1 LEFSRHVGIDLHV
14 HTTAS
19 DGTLTPEQV
28 ISHARRLKLK
38 AIAITDHDTVA
49 GSKEALRSGIPTSLG
64 FLTGVEISSSPPP
77 FYPGSGSFHLLGYSI
92 SLDDPDLNRTL
103 EKLQQ
108 ARKNRNP
115 AIINCLNKLGVSITL
130 EEVRQEAGEGQL
142 GRPHI
147 AQLMVKKKVVA
158 SIDEAFDRFLGTGKP
173 AYVNKQRVECFKAI
187 EIILG
192 AGGVP
197 VLAHPGLLDY
207 KTENQIDELIG
218 KLKNAGIQGVEVYY
232 SGHTPDQTRLYAELA
247 QRYDLLMT
255 GGSDFH
261 GDIQP
266 EIEMGSGQGDLI
278 VPYELFEKLIRHS
291 GYNETTGIGFS
302 SE

>member
-1 LEFSRHVGIDLHV
+1 MEFSRHVSIDLHI

-19 DGTLTPEQV
+19 DGTFTPAQV
-28 ISHARRLKLK
+28 VSHAHRLKLK

-49 GSKEALRSGIPTSLG
+49 GSKEALLSGIPPSLE
-64 FLTGVEISSSPPP
+64 FLTGVEISATPPS

-92 SLDDPDLNRTL
+92 RLDDPQLNRTL

-115 AIINCLNKLGVSITL
+115 AIINRLNELGISITL
-130 EEVRQEAGEGQL
+130 DEVRREAGEGQL

-147 AQLMVKKKVVA
+147 AQFMVKKRAVA

-173 AYVNKQRVECFKAI
+173 AYVDKQRVECFKAI
-187 EIILG
+187 EIILA

-207 KTENQIDELIG
+207 KTDNQLDELIG
-218 KLKNAGIQGVEVYY
+218 ELKKAGIQGVEVYY
-232 SGHTPDQTRLYAELA
+232 SGHTPDQTRLYAALA
-247 QRYDLLMT
+247 QRHDLLMT

-261 GDIQP
+261 GAIQP
-266 EIEMGSGQGDLI
+266 DIEMGSGHGDLI
-278 VPYELFEKLIRHS
+278 VPYELFEKLIQH
-291 GYNETTGIGFS
+291 
-302 SE
+302 

>member
-1 LEFSRHVGIDLHV
+1 MEFSRHVSIDLHI

-19 DGTLTPEQV
+19 DGTFTPQE
-28 ISHARRLKLK
+28 ILSHAQRLRLK

-49 GSKEALRSGIPTSLG
+49 GSKDALRSGIPPSLK
-64 FLTGVEISSSPPP
+64 FLTGVEISATPPP

-92 SLDDPDLNRTL
+92 RLDDPKLNRTL

-115 AIINCLNKLGVSITL
+115 AIINRLNELGISITL
-130 EEVRQEAGEGQL
+130 DEVRKEAGEGQL

-147 AQLMVKKKVVA
+147 AQLMVKKRVVA
-158 SIDEAFDRFLGTGKP
+158 SIDEAFDQFLGTGKP
-173 AYVNKQRVECFKAI
+173 AYVDKQRVECFKAI
-187 EIILG
+187 EIILN

-218 KLKNAGIQGVEVYY
+218 KLKKAGIQGVEVYY
-232 SGHTPDQTRLYAELA
+232 SGHTPDQTRLYAALA
-247 QRYDLLMT
+247 QRHDLLMT

-261 GDIQP
+261 GAIQP
-266 EIEMGSGQGDLI
+266 EIKMGSGQGDLI
-278 VPYELFEKLIRHS
+278 VPYELFEKLIQH
-291 GYNETTGIGFS
+291 
-302 SE
+302 

>member
-1 LEFSRHVGIDLHV
+1 MSIDLHI

-28 ISHARRLKLK
+28 ISQAHRLKLK

-49 GSKEALRSGIPTSLG
+49 GSKEALSHGIPRSLG
-64 FLTGVEISSSPPP
+64 FLTGVEISTTPPS

-92 SLDDPDLNRTL
+92 LLDDPTLNRTL
-103 EKLQQ
+103 EKLQF

-115 AIINCLNKLGVSITL
+115 AIINRLNELGISITL
-130 EEVRQEAGEGQL
+130 KEVCKASGDGQL

-147 AQLMVKKKVVA
+147 AQLLVKKKVVA
-158 SIDEAFDRFLGTGKP
+158 SIDEAFDKLLGTGKP
-173 AYVNKQRVECFKAI
+173 AYVDKKRVDFDKAI
-187 EIILG
+187 KIIIA

-207 KTENQIDELIG
+207 QNEDQLDDLIG
-218 KLKNAGIQGVEVYY
+218 NLKEAGVQGMEVYY
-232 SGHTPDQTRLYAELA
+232 SGHTPNEARLYAELA
-247 QRYDLLMT
+247 RRHDLLMT

-261 GDIQP
+261 GAIQP
-266 EIEMGSGQGDLI
+266 EIEMGSGRGDLI
-278 VPYELFEKLIRHS
+278 VPYELFEKLSRR
-291 GYNETTGIGFS
+291 
-302 SE
+302 

>member
-1 LEFSRHVGIDLHV
+1 MEFSRHVSVDLHI

-19 DGTLTPEQV
+19 DGTFTPEQV
-28 ISHARRLKLK
+28 ISHAHQLKLK

-49 GSKEALRSGIPTSLG
+49 GSKEALRSGVPPSLG
-64 FLTGVEISSSPPP
+64 FLTGVEISSTPPP

-92 SLDDPDLNRTL
+92 RLDDPNLNRTL

-115 AIINCLNKLGVSITL
+115 AIINRLNKLGISITL
-130 EEVRQEAGEGQL
+130 DEVRKKAGEGQL

-147 AQLMVKKKVVA
+147 AQLMVEKGVVA
-158 SIDEAFDRFLGTGKP
+158 SIDEAFDQFLGTGKP
-173 AYVNKQRVECFKAI
+173 AYVDKQRVECVKAI
-187 EIILG
+187 EIILD

-218 KLKNAGIQGVEVYY
+218 KLKKAGIQGVEVYY
-232 SGHTPDQTRLYAELA
+232 SGHTPDQTSLYAELA
-247 QRYDLLMT
+247 QRHDLLMT

-261 GDIQP
+261 GAIQP

-278 VPYELFEKLIRHS
+278 VPYELFEKLIQH
-291 GYNETTGIGFS
+291 
-302 SE
+302 

>member
-1 LEFSRHVGIDLHV
+1 VSIDLHI

-19 DGTLTPEQV
+19 DGTFTPAQV
-28 ISHARRLKLK
+28 VSHAHRLKLK

-49 GSKEALRSGIPTSLG
+49 GSKEALLSGIPPSLE
-64 FLTGVEISSSPPP
+64 FLTGVEISATPPS

-92 SLDDPDLNRTL
+92 RLDDPQLNRTL

-115 AIINCLNKLGVSITL
+115 AIINRLNELGISITL
-130 EEVRQEAGEGQL
+130 DEVRREAGEGQL

-147 AQLMVKKKVVA
+147 AQFMVKKRAVA

-173 AYVNKQRVECFKAI
+173 AYVDKQRVECFKAI
-187 EIILG
+187 EIILA

-207 KTENQIDELIG
+207 KTDNQLDELIG
-218 KLKNAGIQGVEVYY
+218 ELKKAGIQGVEVYY
-232 SGHTPDQTRLYAELA
+232 SGHTPDQTRRYAELA
-247 QRYDLLMT
+247 KRHDLLMT

-261 GDIQP
+261 GAIQP

-278 VPYELFEKLIRHS
+278 VPYELFEKLIPH
-291 GYNETTGIGFS
+291 
-302 SE
+302 

>member
-1 LEFSRHVGIDLHV
+1 LDFSRHVSIDLHI

-19 DGTLTPEQV
+19 DGTFTPEQV
-28 ISHARRLKLK
+28 ISHAHQLKLK

-49 GSKEALRSGIPTSLG
+49 GSKEALRSGIPPSLG
-64 FLTGVEISSSPPP
+64 FLTGVEISSTPPP

-92 SLDDPDLNRTL
+92 RLDDPKLNRTL
-103 EKLQQ
+103 AKLQQ

-115 AIINCLNKLGVSITL
+115 AIINRLNELGISITL
-130 EEVRQEAGEGQL
+130 DEVRKEAGEGQL

-147 AQLMVKKKVVA
+147 AQLLVKKRVVA
-158 SIDEAFDRFLGTGKP
+158 SIDAAFDQFLGTGKP
-173 AYVNKQRVECFKAI
+173 AYVDKQRVECFKAI
-187 EIILG
+187 EIILD

-207 KTENQIDELIG
+207 KNENQLDELIG
-218 KLKNAGIQGVEVYY
+218 KLKKAGIQGVEVYY

-247 QRYDLLMT
+247 KRHDLLMT

-261 GDIQP
+261 GAIQP

-278 VPYELFEKLIRHS
+278 VPFELFEKLIQH
-291 GYNETTGIGFS
+291 
-302 SE
+302 

>member
-1 LEFSRHVGIDLHV
+1 VSVDLHI

-19 DGTLTPEQV
+19 DGTFTPEQV
-28 ISHARRLKLK
+28 ISHAHQLRLK

-49 GSKEALRSGIPTSLG
+49 GSKEALGSGVPPSLG
-64 FLTGVEISSSPPP
+64 FLTGVEISATPPP

-92 SLDDPDLNRTL
+92 RLDDPNLNRTL

-115 AIINCLNKLGVSITL
+115 AIINRLNELGISITL
-130 EEVRQEAGEGQL
+130 DEVRKEAGVGQL

-147 AQLMVKKKVVA
+147 AQLMVKKGVVA
-158 SIDEAFDRFLGTGKP
+158 SINEAFDQFLGTGKP
-173 AYVNKQRVECFKAI
+173 AYVDKQRVECFKAI
-187 EIILG
+187 EIIQD

-207 KTENQIDELIG
+207 QTENQLDELIG
-218 KLKNAGIQGVEVYY
+218 KLKKAGIQGVEVYY
-232 SGHTPDQTRLYAELA
+232 SGHTPDQTRLYAALA
-247 QRYDLLMT
+247 QRHDLLMT

-261 GDIQP
+261 GAIQP

-278 VPYELFEKLIRHS
+278 VPYELFKKLIQH
-291 GYNETTGIGFS
+291 
-302 SE
+302 

>member
-1 LEFSRHVGIDLHV
+1 LEFNRHVSIDLHI

-19 DGTLTPEQV
+19 DGTFTPEQV
-28 ISHARRLKLK
+28 VSHAHQLELK
-38 AIAITDHDTVA
+38 AIAITDHDTLA
-49 GSKEALRSGIPTSLG
+49 GSKEALRSGIPPSLG
-64 FLTGVEISSSPPP
+64 FLTGVEISSTPPP

-92 SLDDPDLNRTL
+92 RLDDPKLNRTL

-108 ARKNRNP
+108 ARKKRNP
-115 AIINCLNKLGVSITL
+115 AIINRLNELGISITL
-130 EEVRQEAGEGQL
+130 DEVRREAGQGQL

-147 AQLMVKKKVVA
+147 AQLMVKKGAVA

-173 AYVNKQRVECFKAI
+173 AYVDKQRVECVKAI
-187 EIILG
+187 EIILS

-207 KTENQIDELIG
+207 KTENQLDELIG
-218 KLKNAGIQGVEVYY
+218 KLKKTGIQGVEVFY

-247 QRYDLLMT
+247 KRHDLLMT

-261 GDIQP
+261 GAIQP
-266 EIEMGSGQGDLI
+266 DIEMGSGRGDLI
-278 VPYELFEKLIRHS
+278 VPYELFEKLIPH
-291 GYNETTGIGFS
+291 
-302 SE
+302 

>member
-1 LEFSRHVGIDLHV
+1 MEFSRHVSIDLHI

-19 DGTLTPEQV
+19 DGSFTPQEILSRAQ
-28 ISHARRLKLK
+28 RLKLK

-49 GSKEALRSGIPTSLG
+49 GSKDALRSGIPPALK
-64 FLTGVEISSSPPP
+64 FLTGVEISTTPPP

-92 SLDDPDLNRTL
+92 HLDDPKLNQTL

-115 AIINCLNKLGVSITL
+115 TIINRLNELGISISL
-130 EEVRQEAGEGQL
+130 DEVRKEAGEGQL

-147 AQLMVKKKVVA
+147 AQLMVKKGEVA

-173 AYVNKQRVECFKAI
+173 AYVDKQRVDCFKAI
-187 EIILG
+187 DIILN

-197 VLAHPGLLDY
+197 VLAHPGLLNY
-207 KTENQIDELIG
+207 SKENQFDELIG
-218 KLKNAGIQGVEVYY
+218 NLKNAGIQGLEVYY
-232 SGHTPDQTRLYAELA
+232 SEHTPDQTRLFAELA
-247 QRYDLLMT
+247 HRHGLLMT

-266 EIEMGSGQGDLI
+266 EVEMGSGKGDLV
-278 VPYELFEKLIRHS
+278 VPYELFEKLIQHC
-291 GYNETTGIGFS
+291 
-302 SE
+302 

>member
-1 LEFSRHVGIDLHV
+1 MEFSRHVSIDLHI

-19 DGTLTPEQV
+19 DGTFTPEQV
-28 ISHARRLKLK
+28 VSHAHQLKLK
-38 AIAITDHDTVA
+38 AIAITDHDTLA
-49 GSKEALRSGIPTSLG
+49 GSREALGSGIPPSLG
-64 FLTGVEISSSPPP
+64 FLTGVEISSTPPP

-92 SLDDPDLNRTL
+92 RLDDPKLNRTL

-115 AIINCLNKLGVSITL
+115 AIINRLNELGISITL
-130 EEVRQEAGEGQL
+130 DEIRREAGEGQL

-147 AQLMVKKKVVA
+147 AQLMVKKRAVA

-173 AYVNKQRVECFKAI
+173 AYVDKQRVECVKAI
-187 EIILG
+187 EIILS

-207 KTENQIDELIG
+207 KTENQLDELIG
-218 KLKNAGIQGVEVYY
+218 KLKKTGIQGVEVFY

-247 QRYDLLMT
+247 KRHDLLMT

-261 GDIQP
+261 GAIQP
-266 EIEMGSGQGDLI
+266 DIEMGSGRGDLI
-278 VPYELFEKLIRHS
+278 VPYELFEKLIPH
-291 GYNETTGIGFS
+291 
-302 SE
+302 

>member
-1 LEFSRHVGIDLHV
+1 MSVDLHI

-19 DGTLTPEQV
+19 DGTFTPEQV
-28 ISHARRLKLK
+28 ISHAHQLRLK

-49 GSKEALRSGIPTSLG
+49 GSKEALGSGVPPSLG
-64 FLTGVEISSSPPP
+64 FLTGVEISATPPP

-92 SLDDPDLNRTL
+92 RLDDPNLNRTL

-115 AIINCLNKLGVSITL
+115 AIINRLNELGISITL
-130 EEVRQEAGEGQL
+130 DEVRKEAGVAQL

-147 AQLMVKKKVVA
+147 AQLMVKKGVVA
-158 SIDEAFDRFLGTGKP
+158 SINEAFDQFLGTGKP
-173 AYVNKQRVECFKAI
+173 AYVDKQRVECFKAI
-187 EIILG
+187 EIIQD

-207 KTENQIDELIG
+207 QTENQLDELIG
-218 KLKNAGIQGVEVYY
+218 KLKKAGIQGVEVYY
-232 SGHTPDQTRLYAELA
+232 SGHTPDQTRLYAALA
-247 QRYDLLMT
+247 QRHDLLMT

-261 GDIQP
+261 GAIQP

-278 VPYELFEKLIRHS
+278 VPYELFKKLIQH
-291 GYNETTGIGFS
+291 
-302 SE
+302 

>member
-1 LEFSRHVGIDLHV
+1 MEFSRHVSVDLHI

-19 DGTLTPEQV
+19 DGTFTPEQV
-28 ISHARRLKLK
+28 ISHAHQLKLK

-49 GSKEALRSGIPTSLG
+49 GSKEALRSGVPHSLG
-64 FLTGVEISSSPPP
+64 FLTGVEISSTPPP
-77 FYPGSGSFHLLGYSI
+77 SYPGSGSFHLLGYSI
-92 SLDDPDLNRTL
+92 RLDDPNLNRTL

-115 AIINCLNKLGVSITL
+115 AIINRLNKLGISITL
-130 EEVRQEAGEGQL
+130 DEVRKEAGEGQL

-147 AQLMVKKKVVA
+147 AQLMVKKGVVA
-158 SIDEAFDRFLGTGKP
+158 SINEAFDQFLGTGKP
-173 AYVNKQRVECFKAI
+173 AYVDKQRVECFKAI
-187 EIILG
+187 EIILD

-207 KTENQIDELIG
+207 KTEDQLDELVG
-218 KLKNAGIQGVEVYY
+218 KLKKAGIQGMEVYY
-232 SGHTPDQTRLYAELA
+232 SGHTQDQTRLYAELA
-247 QRYDLLMT
+247 QRHGLLMT

-261 GDIQP
+261 GAIQP

-278 VPYELFEKLIRHS
+278 VPYELFEKLIQH
-291 GYNETTGIGFS
+291 
-302 SE
+302 

>member
-1 LEFSRHVGIDLHV
+1 LEFSRHVSIDLHI

-19 DGTLTPEQV
+19 DGTFTPEQV
-28 ISHARRLKLK
+28 VSHAHQLKLK
-38 AIAITDHDTVA
+38 AIAITDHDTLA
-49 GSKEALRSGIPTSLG
+49 GSKEALGSGIPPSLG

-92 SLDDPDLNRTL
+92 RLDDPKLNRTL

-115 AIINCLNKLGVSITL
+115 AIINRLNELGISITL
-130 EEVRQEAGEGQL
+130 DEVRREAGEGQL

-147 AQLMVKKKVVA
+147 AQLMVKKGAVA

-173 AYVNKQRVECFKAI
+173 AYVDKQRVECFKAI
-187 EIILG
+187 EMILS

-207 KTENQIDELIG
+207 KTENQLDELIG
-218 KLKNAGIQGVEVYY
+218 KLKKTGIQGVEVFY

-247 QRYDLLMT
+247 KRHDLLMT

-261 GDIQP
+261 GAIQP
-266 EIEMGSGQGDLI
+266 DIEMGSGRGDLI
-278 VPYELFEKLIRHS
+278 VPYELFEKLIPH
-291 GYNETTGIGFS
+291 
-302 SE
+302 

>member
-1 LEFSRHVGIDLHV
+1 MDFSRHESIDLHI

-19 DGTLTPEQV
+19 DGTFTPEQV
-28 ISHARRLKLK
+28 ISHAHQLKLK

-49 GSKEALRSGIPTSLG
+49 GSKEALRNGIPPSLG
-64 FLTGVEISSSPPP
+64 FLTGVEISSTPPP
-77 FYPGSGSFHLLGYSI
+77 FYPGPGSFHLLGYSI
-92 SLDDPDLNRTL
+92 RLDDPKLNRTL

-115 AIINCLNKLGVSITL
+115 AIINRLNELGISITL
-130 EEVRQEAGEGQL
+130 DEVRKEAGEGQL

-147 AQLMVKKKVVA
+147 AQLMVKKRVVA
-158 SIDEAFDRFLGTGKP
+158 SIDAAFDQFLGTGKP
-173 AYVNKQRVECFKAI
+173 AYVDKQRVECFKAI
-187 EIILG
+187 EIIID

-207 KTENQIDELIG
+207 KDENQLEELIS
-218 KLKNAGIQGVEVYY
+218 KLKKAGIQGVEVYY

-247 QRYDLLMT
+247 KRHDLLMT

-261 GDIQP
+261 GAIQP

-278 VPYELFEKLIRHS
+278 VPFELFEKLIQH
-291 GYNETTGIGFS
+291 
-302 SE
+302 

>member
-1 LEFSRHVGIDLHV
+1 LEFSRHVSIDLHI

-19 DGTLTPEQV
+19 DGTFTPEQV
-28 ISHARRLKLK
+28 VSHAHQLKLK

-49 GSKEALRSGIPTSLG
+49 GSKEALRSGVPHSLG
-64 FLTGVEISSSPPP
+64 FLTGVEISSTPPP
-77 FYPGSGSFHLLGYSI
+77 SYPGSGSFHLLGYSI
-92 SLDDPDLNRTL
+92 RLDDPNLNRTL

-115 AIINCLNKLGVSITL
+115 AIINRLNKLGISITL
-130 EEVRQEAGEGQL
+130 DEVRKEAGEGQL

-147 AQLMVKKKVVA
+147 AQLMVKKGVVA
-158 SIDEAFDRFLGTGKP
+158 SINEAFDQFLGTGKP
-173 AYVNKQRVECFKAI
+173 AYVDKQRVECFKAI
-187 EIILG
+187 EIILD

-207 KTENQIDELIG
+207 KTEDQLDELVG
-218 KLKNAGIQGVEVYY
+218 KLKKAGIQGMEVYY
-232 SGHTPDQTRLYAELA
+232 SGHTQDQTRLYAELA
-247 QRYDLLMT
+247 QRHGLLMT

-261 GDIQP
+261 GTIQP

-278 VPYELFEKLIRHS
+278 VPYELFEKLIQH
-291 GYNETTGIGFS
+291 
-302 SE
+302 

>member
-1 LEFSRHVGIDLHV
+1 VSIDLHI

-19 DGTLTPEQV
+19 DGTFTPAQV
-28 ISHARRLKLK
+28 VSHAHRLKLK

-49 GSKEALRSGIPTSLG
+49 GSKEAMLSGIPPSLE
-64 FLTGVEISSSPPP
+64 FLTGVEISATPPS

-92 SLDDPDLNRTL
+92 RLDDPQLNRTL

-115 AIINCLNKLGVSITL
+115 AIINRLNELGISITL
-130 EEVRQEAGEGQL
+130 DEVRREAGEGQL

-147 AQLMVKKKVVA
+147 AQLMVKKRAVA

-173 AYVNKQRVECFKAI
+173 AYVDKQRVECFQAI
-187 EIILG
+187 EIILA

-207 KTENQIDELIG
+207 KTDNQLDELIG
-218 KLKNAGIQGVEVYY
+218 ELKKAGIQGVEVYY

-247 QRYDLLMT
+247 KRHDLLMT

-261 GDIQP
+261 GTIQP

-278 VPYELFEKLIRHS
+278 VPYELFEKLIPH
-291 GYNETTGIGFS
+291 
-302 SE
+302 

>member
-1 LEFSRHVGIDLHV
+1 MSIDLHI

-28 ISHARRLKLK
+28 ISQAHRLKLR

-49 GSKEALRSGIPTSLG
+49 GSKDALRKGIPSSLG
-64 FLTGVEISSSPPP
+64 FLTGVEISTTPPS

-92 SLDDPDLNRTL
+92 LLDDPNLNRTL
-103 EKLQQ
+103 EKLQF

-115 AIINCLNKLGVSITL
+115 AIINRLNELGIPIAL
-130 EEVRQEAGEGQL
+130 EEVRKESSEGQL

-158 SIDEAFDRFLGTGKP
+158 TIDEAFDKFLGTGKP
-173 AYVNKQRVECFKAI
+173 AYVDKKRVDFDKAI
-187 EIILG
+187 KIIIA

-207 KTENQIDELIG
+207 KNENQIDDLIG
-218 KLKNAGIQGVEVYY
+218 KLKETGVQGVEVYY
-232 SGHTPDQTRLYAELA
+232 SGHTPNETRLYAELA
-247 QRYDLLMT
+247 RRHDLLMT

-261 GDIQP
+261 GAIQP
-266 EIEMGSGQGDLI
+266 EIEMGSGRGDLS
-278 VPYELFEKLIRHS
+278 VPYELFEKLNRR
-291 GYNETTGIGFS
+291 
-302 SE
+302 